1 MSGNGVSGTGGS
13 IDERFHMV
21 RRLVEEAGDSPRF
34 RPDPVPRELVED
46 ILEIATGR
54 YAGRY
59 QEQPWR
65 FLVVVGEERERILL
79 RVADAL
85 GRRWGLGAVRPRGLA
100 SEAVLRAPALL
111 LVFSKVPS
119 SEGLDA
125 VNHVALATQNVV
137 LLCAAAGLAT
147 HRIFGTN
154 LVPEAVLDWAG
165 SLLGPEIRS
174 GEFVSMIAVG
184 YPEAPAPPPGGG
196 TRGEWIGVPDAP
208 PLLQPLLVPP
218 PATPAAVLR
227 SPGGE
232 RVILADPYDYNREQI
247 AGLLRVADYTVEAYA
262 DGQSLLARL
271 DRPGEPVHLYIISD
285 NLPDTSG
292 FELVRALRQR
302 AGGPVPLIVTTAR
315 RDAAFRIGGLAAGVD
330 YYLRKPVNPIELYT
344 ATRILLEQH
353 RRGEELARANDE
365 LSRLLV
371 ELRAAQARLVQQ
383 AKMAS
388 LGQLVAGVAHEV
400 NTPLG
405 AVVSNND
412 LFVRCFRRLRKRVD
426 ELGLDQDPGV
436 SRDLNA
442 VSELIEVTRMAC
454 ERIMNIVRELR
465 VFARLDEADRKAVDL
480 HEGLESTLVLINH
493 LIKGRVEVR
502 REYGKLPP
510 VECHP
515 NQINQVFMN
524 LLVNACQ
531 AMGEGGMIT
540 LRTAHDPEG
549 RRVMVQIGDTGAGIP
564 RDVLGRIFD
573 PGFTTK
579 GAGVGTGLGLSI
591 CYQIVE
597 AHGGEIVVESQVG
610 RGTTF
615 TIWLPEAP
623 EGATG

>member
-1 MSGNGVSGTGGS
+1 MSTETPPRLNT
-13 IDERFHMV
+13 V
-21 RRLVEEAGDSPRF
+21 RDLIAEAGDAPRF
-34 RPDPVPRELVED
+34 RAEPLPEELVGD
-46 ILEIATGR
+46 ILEAATSRVPGR
-54 YAGRY
+54 Y
-59 QEQPWR
+59 EESPWR
-65 FLVVVGEERERILL
+65 FVVVVGDERERLIL

-100 SEAVLRAPALL
+100 SEAVLRAPSLL
-111 LVFSKVPS
+111 LVFSRVPS

-125 VNHVALATQNVV
+125 VSQVALATQNVV
-137 LLCAAAGLAT
+137 LLAAAAGLAT
-147 HRIFGTN
+147 HRIYGAS
-154 LVPEAVLDWAG
+154 LVPEAVLDWAA
-165 SLLGPEIRS
+165 SALGPDLRS
-174 GEFVSMIAVG
+174 GEFVALLALGFAEES
-184 YPEAPAPPPGGG
+184 APTVPPGQG
-196 TRGEWIGVPDAP
+196 TRGEWIGKRGVAMP
-208 PLLQPLLVPP
+208 VPP
-218 PATPAAVLR
+218 PAPPPPMPAAVLR
-227 SPGGE
+227 SPGRE
-232 RVILADPYDYNREQI
+232 IVAIADPYDYNREQI
-247 AGLLRVADYTVEAYA
+247 VALLGAADYRAEAFVS
-262 DGQSLLARL
+262 GQSLLARSES
-271 DRPGEPVHLYIISD
+271 GEPPDLYLVSD

-302 AGGPVPLIVTTAR
+302 AARPTPLIVTTAR

-344 ATRILLEQH
+344 AARILLEQH

-412 LFVRCFRRLRKRVD
+412 LFMRCFVRLRRRVE
-426 ELGLDQDPGV
+426 ELGLTADPV
-436 SRDLNA
+436 VARDLAA
-442 VSELIEVTRMAC
+442 VSELVDVTKVAC
-454 ERIMNIVRELR
+454 ERITTIVRELR

-480 HEGLESTLVLINH
+480 TEGLESTLLLINH
-493 LIKGRVEVR
+493 LIKGRIEVR
-502 REYGKLPP
+502 REYDRLPP

-531 AMGEGGMIT
+531 AIQGEGVIT
-540 LRTAHDPEG
+540 LRTSHDQAR
-549 RRVMVQIGDTGAGIP
+549 RRVMVSISDSGHGIS
-564 RDVLGRIFD
+564 RDALNRIFD

-597 AHGGEIVVESQVG
+597 AHGGEITVDSQIG

-615 TIWLPEAP
+615 SIWLPEQP
-623 EGATG
+623 VGARR

>member
-1 MSGNGVSGTGGS
+1 MTTRSL
-13 IDERFHMV
+13 DERFLLV
-21 RRLVEEAGDSPRF
+21 RRLVEEAGDAPRF
-34 RPDPVPRELVED
+34 RPDPVPRELLED

-174 GEFVSMIAVG
+174 GEFVSMVAVG

-196 TRGEWIGVPDAP
+196 TRGEWVGVPDAARIP
-208 PLLQPLLVPP
+208 PPP
-218 PATPAAVLR
+218 PAPPPSVPAAVLR
-227 SPGGE
+227 SPGSE
-232 RVILADPYDYNREQI
+232 RVVIADPYDYNREQI
-247 AGLLRVADYTVEAYA
+247 AGLLRVADYHVDAHA
-262 DGQSLLARL
+262 DGQSLLSDLGRGVSP
-271 DRPGEPVHLYIISD
+271 DLYIISD

-302 AGGPVPLIVTTAR
+302 TGGPVPLIVTTAR

-412 LFVRCFRRLRKRVD
+412 LFVRCFTRLRRRVD
-426 ELGLDQDPGV
+426 ELGLGADPV
-436 SRDLNA
+436 VARDLGA
-442 VSELIEVTRMAC
+442 VTELLEVTRIAC

-465 VFARLDEADRKAVDL
+465 VFARLDEADRKSIDL

-493 LIKGRVEVR
+493 LIKGRIEVR

-531 AMGEGGMIT
+531 ALPETGGGVIT
-540 LRTAHDPEG
+540 LRTAHDAEG
-549 RRVMVQIGDTGAGIP
+549 RRVMVAISDNGSGIP